1 MKRTVSFLLS
11 LVMIIGVL
19 STGFSAFAADETS
32 GNFGDG
38 LTWNFNSLTDTLS
51 VSGTGS
57 MGSFSSQEE
66 IPWNQFLDKIEIVEL
81 GNGVTDVGDLAFG
94 LCSSLKK
101 VSLPEGLKSI
111 GAFAFGYADPG
122 PRNKL
127 TEITIPSSVTSIG
140 ECAFLNAALESIVI
154 PNDVETIGDSAFYT
168 ETLKEVSM
176 PIVEGISF
184 YDVFY
189 NPEKVEITSGNA
201 VPNEYFYDD
210 HDRVNSLKSV
220 ILPKSIA
227 SIGNGAFY
235 NCSSL
240 TEITIPSSVTSIGD
254 SAFSYTAVESI
265 LIPKSVETIGFGA
278 FAFCPLKAYSVE
290 VDNANYA
297 SKGGVLYNSDCSKLI
312 AYPAGAATSFEIP
325 SGVTEIGDAAFYGCV
340 LLTDV
345 TIPNSVT
352 TIGNSAFNRCK
363 SLKSVSI
370 PGTVTSIG
378 DYAFLSCDGL
388 TSIVIPD
395 SVTSIGDS
403 AFSSCDALANVTI
416 SDGVESIGD
425 SAFEICDGLTSIVIP
440 DSVTSLGNR
449 AFFYSALKDIKL
461 SNNLT
466 GIGSYTFYKCTGL
479 KKIVIPNSVTSI
491 SENAFEDCTSLE
503 SVSIPN
509 SVKAIG
515 SSAFKSCA
523 GLTSVV
529 ITESVT
535 SIGDHAFDGCAG
547 LTSVEIPE
555 SVTSIGDYSFYK
567 CTGLKKIVIPNSV
580 TSIGDSVFK
589 SCDGLTSVV
598 IPESV
603 TSIGDS
609 AFSDCANLANVTI
622 PNSVTSI
629 GQWAF
634 GSCDSLTSI
643 VIPNSVTSIGDYSF
657 ANCEKLENVTLS
669 GNLTKIAKDSF
680 CGCTGLASIIIPES
694 VTSIDD
700 CAFEG
705 CTGLTSITIQ
715 NSSIKIYYS
724 AFRNCY
730 NLKDIYF
737 AGSPEEWR
745 AIIISDADINGAAVH
760 YSKPCGTHKYKWK
773 YNNDSVYNSSSD
785 YKNGTKTGTCIY
797 CGATIT
803 EEAPNTALLRSR
815 GNALVLENSI
825 TLATYITKDVVDY
838 YDEVY
843 AEFTRNGKTEKITAS
858 KEKLTSGSTVY
869 YIFNYKGISPQAI
882 GDDVSIT
889 FYGVKDGIV
898 YCGNSYSYSVAN
910 YIKNTLAKSDTSDKL
925 KTLLVDLVYY
935 GEACQ
940 IYQNYKADKPLSN
953 ILTDEQKGY
962 RSTGELNLTS
972 VKHYEHDEQ
981 VDEKIKF
988 APALRLADSVQIAI
1002 AFKIP
1007 DDVDMSKIIV
1017 SACDSDSGWYDYT
1030 FKNNPENFEK
1040 GKDGYWY
1047 FYFDKLNANQLS
1059 KTYFFAI
1066 FTGDDLTDDSTWTS
1080 ISALLYYSVE
1090 SYAATV
1096 KNEKLKAVTDAMMRY
1111 GNSAKAYSSK

>member
-254 SAFSYTAVESI
+254 SAFSYTAIESI

-290 VDNANYA
+290 ADNANYA

-378 DYAFLSCDGL
+378 DY
-388 TSIVIPD
+388 
-395 SVTSIGDS
+395 
-403 AFSSCDALANVTI
+403 
-416 SDGVESIGD
+416 
-425 SAFEICDGLTSIVIP
+425 
-440 DSVTSLGNR
+440 
-449 AFFYSALKDIKL
+449 
-461 SNNLT
+461 
-466 GIGSYTFYKCTGL
+466 
-479 KKIVIPNSVTSI
+479 
-491 SENAFEDCTSLE
+491 
-503 SVSIPN
+503 
-509 SVKAIG
+509 
-515 SSAFKSCA
+515 
-523 GLTSVV
+523 
-529 ITESVT
+529 
-535 SIGDHAFDGCAG
+535 
-547 LTSVEIPE
+547 
-555 SVTSIGDYSFYK
+555 SFYK

-589 SCDGLTSVV
+589 SCAGLTSVV

-705 CTGLTSITIQ
+705 CAGLTSITIQ

-745 AIIISDADINGAAVH
+745 AIIISDADINGAVVH

>member
-51 VSGTGS
+51 VSGIGS

-81 GNGVTDVGDLAFG
+81 ENGVTDVGDLAFG

-111 GAFAFGYADPG
+111 GALAFGYADPG

-140 ECAFLNAALESIVI
+140 ECAFANAALESIVI
-154 PNDVETIGDSAFYT
+154 PNGVETIGDSAFYT

-220 ILPKSIA
+220 ILPESIT
-227 SIGNGAFY
+227 SIGNGAFF

-254 SAFSYTAVESI
+254 SAFSYSAVESI

-290 VDNANYA
+290 ADNANYA

-312 AYPAGAATSFEIP
+312 VYPAGAATSFEIP

-352 TIGNSAFNRCK
+352 TIGNSAFDTCK

-378 DYAFLSCDGL
+378 DSAFSNCDGLTSIIIPESVTSIGDFAFESCDALANVTISNGVQKIGNYAFSSCDGL

-395 SVTSIGDS
+395 SVTSIGDHS
-403 AFSSCDALANVTI
+403 FSSCV
-416 SDGVESIGD
+416 
-425 SAFEICDGLTSIVIP
+425 
-440 DSVTSLGNR
+440 
-449 AFFYSALKDIKL
+449 
-461 SNNLT
+461 
-466 GIGSYTFYKCTGL
+466 
-479 KKIVIPNSVTSI
+479 
-491 SENAFEDCTSLE
+491 
-503 SVSIPN
+503 
-509 SVKAIG
+509 
-515 SSAFKSCA
+515 
-523 GLTSVV
+523 
-529 ITESVT
+529 
-535 SIGDHAFDGCAG
+535 
-547 LTSVEIPE
+547 
-555 SVTSIGDYSFYK
+555 
-567 CTGLKKIVIPNSV
+567 
-580 TSIGDSVFK
+580 
-589 SCDGLTSVV
+589 
-598 IPESV
+598 
-603 TSIGDS
+603 
-609 AFSDCANLANVTI
+609 
-622 PNSVTSI
+622 
-629 GQWAF
+629 
-634 GSCDSLTSI
+634 
-643 VIPNSVTSIGDYSF
+643 
-657 ANCEKLENVTLS
+657 KLENVTLS
-669 GNLTKIAKDSF
+669 GNLTKIAEGSF
-680 CGCTGLASIIIPES
+680 SGCFGLASIIIPES

>member
-1 MKRTVSFLLS
+1 M
-11 LVMIIGVL
+11 
-19 STGFSAFAADETS
+19 
-32 GNFGDG
+32 
-38 LTWNFNSLTDTLS
+38 
-51 VSGTGS
+51 
-57 MGSFSSQEE
+57 
-66 IPWNQFLDKIEIVEL
+66 
-81 GNGVTDVGDLAFG
+81 
-94 LCSSLKK
+94 
-101 VSLPEGLKSI
+101 
-111 GAFAFGYADPG
+111 
-122 PRNKL
+122 
-127 TEITIPSSVTSIG
+127 
-140 ECAFLNAALESIVI
+140 
-154 PNDVETIGDSAFYT
+154 
-168 ETLKEVSM
+168 
-176 PIVEGISF
+176 
-184 YDVFY
+184 
-189 NPEKVEITSGNA
+189 
-201 VPNEYFYDD
+201 
-210 HDRVNSLKSV
+210 
-220 ILPKSIA
+220 
-227 SIGNGAFY
+227 
-235 NCSSL
+235 
-240 TEITIPSSVTSIGD
+240 
-254 SAFSYTAVESI
+254 
-265 LIPKSVETIGFGA
+265 
-278 FAFCPLKAYSVE
+278 
-290 VDNANYA
+290 
-297 SKGGVLYNSDCSKLI
+297 
-312 AYPAGAATSFEIP
+312 
-325 SGVTEIGDAAFYGCV
+325 
-340 LLTDV
+340 
-345 TIPNSVT
+345 
-352 TIGNSAFNRCK
+352 
-363 SLKSVSI
+363 
-370 PGTVTSIG
+370 
-378 DYAFLSCDGL
+378 
-388 TSIVIPD
+388 
-395 SVTSIGDS
+395 
-403 AFSSCDALANVTI
+403 
-416 SDGVESIGD
+416 
-425 SAFEICDGLTSIVIP
+425 
-440 DSVTSLGNR
+440 
-449 AFFYSALKDIKL
+449 
-461 SNNLT
+461 
-466 GIGSYTFYKCTGL
+466 
-479 KKIVIPNSVTSI
+479 
-491 SENAFEDCTSLE
+491 
-503 SVSIPN
+503 
-509 SVKAIG
+509 
-515 SSAFKSCA
+515 
-523 GLTSVV
+523 
-529 ITESVT
+529 
-535 SIGDHAFDGCAG
+535 
-547 LTSVEIPE
+547 
-555 SVTSIGDYSFYK
+555 
-567 CTGLKKIVIPNSV
+567 
-580 TSIGDSVFK
+580 
-589 SCDGLTSVV
+589 
-598 IPESV
+598 
-603 TSIGDS
+603 
-609 AFSDCANLANVTI
+609 
-622 PNSVTSI
+622 
-629 GQWAF
+629 
-634 GSCDSLTSI
+634 
-643 VIPNSVTSIGDYSF
+643 
-657 ANCEKLENVTLS
+657 S

-680 CGCTGLASIIIPES
+680 YGCTDLASIIIPES

-705 CTGLTSITIQ
+705 CAGLTSITIQ

-882 GDDVSIT
+882 GDDISIT

>member
-11 LVMIIGVL
+11 LVMIIGVM

-32 GNFGDG
+32 GSFGDG

-111 GAFAFGYADPG
+111 GALAFGYADPG

-140 ECAFLNAALESIVI
+140 ECAFSNAALESIVI

-220 ILPKSIA
+220 ILPKNIA

-425 SAFEICDGLTSIVIP
+425 SAFEFCDGLTSIVIP

-491 SENAFEDCTSLE
+491 
-503 SVSIPN
+503 
-509 SVKAIG
+509 
-515 SSAFKSCA
+515 
-523 GLTSVV
+523 
-529 ITESVT
+529 
-535 SIGDHAFDGCAG
+535 
-547 LTSVEIPE
+547 
-555 SVTSIGDYSFYK
+555 
-567 CTGLKKIVIPNSV
+567 
-580 TSIGDSVFK
+580 GDSVFK
-589 SCDGLTSVV
+589 SCAGLTSVV

-705 CTGLTSITIQ
+705 CAGLTSITIQ

>member
-378 DYAFLSCDGL
+378 DYAFLSCDG
-388 TSIVIPD
+388 
-395 SVTSIGDS
+395 
-403 AFSSCDALANVTI
+403 
-416 SDGVESIGD
+416 
-425 SAFEICDGLTSIVIP
+425 
-440 DSVTSLGNR
+440 
-449 AFFYSALKDIKL
+449 
-461 SNNLT
+461 
-466 GIGSYTFYKCTGL
+466 
-479 KKIVIPNSVTSI
+479 
-491 SENAFEDCTSLE
+491 
-503 SVSIPN
+503 
-509 SVKAIG
+509 
-515 SSAFKSCA
+515 
-523 GLTSVV
+523 
-529 ITESVT
+529 
-535 SIGDHAFDGCAG
+535 
-547 LTSVEIPE
+547 
-555 SVTSIGDYSFYK
+555 
-567 CTGLKKIVIPNSV
+567 
-580 TSIGDSVFK
+580 
-589 SCDGLTSVV
+589 
-598 IPESV
+598 
-603 TSIGDS
+603 
-609 AFSDCANLANVTI
+609 
-622 PNSVTSI
+622 
-629 GQWAF
+629 
-634 GSCDSLTSI
+634 LTSI

>member
-254 SAFSYTAVESI
+254 SAFSYTAIESI

-290 VDNANYA
+290 ADNANYA

-416 SDGVESIGD
+416 SNGVESIGD
-425 SAFEICDGLTSIVIP
+425 SAFEFCDGLTSIVIP

-529 ITESVT
+529 I
-535 SIGDHAFDGCAG
+535 
-547 LTSVEIPE
+547 PE
-555 SVTSIGDYSFYK
+555 SVTSIGDSAFSN
-567 CTGLKKIVIPNSV
+567 CA
-580 TSIGDSVFK
+580 
-589 SCDGLTSVV
+589 GLTSVV

-609 AFSDCANLANVTI
+609 AFLSCA
-622 PNSVTSI
+622 
-629 GQWAF
+629 G
-634 GSCDSLTSI
+634 LTSI
-643 VIPNSVTSIGDYSF
+643 VIPDSVISIGDYSF

-680 CGCTGLASIIIPES
+680 YGCTDLASIIIPES

-705 CTGLTSITIQ
+705 CAGLTSITIQ

-882 GDDVSIT
+882 GDDISIT

-962 RSTGELNLTS
+962 RSTGKLNLTS

>member
-11 LVMIIGVL
+11 LVMIIGIM
-19 STGFSAFAADETS
+19 STGFSAFAASETS
-32 GNFGDG
+32 GSFGDG

-51 VSGTGS
+51 VFGTGS

-81 GNGVTDVGDLAFG
+81 ENGVTDVGDLAFG
-94 LCSSLKK
+94 LCLSLKK

-111 GAFAFGYADPG
+111 GAFAFGYFDHG

-140 ECAFLNAALESIVI
+140 ECAFANAALESIVI
-154 PNDVETIGDSAFYT
+154 PNGVETIGDSAFYT

-201 VPNEYFYDD
+201 VPDEYFYDA
-210 HDRVNSLKSV
+210 HDRVYSLKSV
-220 ILPKSIA
+220 ILPESIA
-227 SIGNGAFY
+227 SIGNRAFC

-254 SAFSYTAVESI
+254 SAFSYSALELI
-265 LIPKSVETIGFGA
+265 LIPKSVKTIGFGA
-278 FAFCPLKAYSVE
+278 FAFCPLKSFSVE
-290 VDNANYA
+290 ADNANYA

-312 AYPAGAATSFEIP
+312 AYPAGAATSFDIP

-352 TIGNSAFNRCK
+352 TIGNSAFGTCK

-370 PGTVTSIG
+370 LSTVTSIG
-378 DYAFLSCDGL
+378 DSAFSNCAGL
-388 TSIVIPD
+388 TSVVIPE
-395 SVTSIGDS
+395 SVTSIGDY

-416 SDGVESIGD
+416 SDGVKSIGN
-425 SAFEICDGLTSIVIP
+425 SAFEYCGSLTGIVIP
-440 DSVTSLGNR
+440 DSVTSLGNQ
-449 AFFYSALKDIKL
+449 AFFYSVLKDIKL

-466 GIGSYTFYKCTGL
+466 SIGSYTFYKCTEL
-479 KKIVIPNSVTSI
+479 TEIVIPNSVTNI
-491 SENAFEDCTSLE
+491 CENAFEDCTSLE

-509 SVKAIG
+509 SVKTVG

-523 GLTSVV
+523 
-529 ITESVT
+529 
-535 SIGDHAFDGCAG
+535 
-547 LTSVEIPE
+547 
-555 SVTSIGDYSFYK
+555 
-567 CTGLKKIVIPNSV
+567 
-580 TSIGDSVFK
+580 
-589 SCDGLTSVV
+589 GLTSVV

-609 AFSDCANLANVTI
+609 AFSNCANLTNVTI
-622 PNSVTSI
+622 SNGVQKI
-629 GQWAF
+629 GNYAF
-634 GSCDSLTSI
+634 SSCAGLTSI
-643 VIPNSVTSIGDYSF
+643 VIPDSVTSIGDYSF
-657 ANCEKLENVTLS
+657 ANCKNLENVALS
-669 GNLTKIAKDSF
+669 GNLTKIAEGSF
-680 CGCTGLASIIIPES
+680 SGCTGLASIIIPES

-715 NSSIKIYYS
+715 NSSIEISDS
-724 AFRNCY
+724 AFENCS

-737 AGSPEEWR
+737 AGSLEEWR
-745 AIIISDADINGAAVH
+745 AIKVSDTAINGAAVH
-760 YSKPCGTHKYKWK
+760 YSKPCSTHEYKWK

-843 AEFTRNGKTEKITAS
+843 AEFTRNGKTEKVTVS

-882 GDDVSIT
+882 GDDISIT
-889 FYGVKDGIV
+889 FYGVKDGVV

-925 KTLLVDLVYY
+925 KTLLVDLIYY

-972 VKHYEHDEQ
+972 VKYYEHYEQ

-1017 SACDSDSGWYDYT
+1017 GVYDGDYGWYDYT

-1059 KTYFFAI
+1059 KTYS
-1066 FTGDDLTDDSTWTS
+1066 FTIYTGGDLTDDSTWTQ
-1080 ISALLYYSVE
+1080 ISAELYYSVE

>member
-1 MKRTVSFLLS
+1 M
-11 LVMIIGVL
+11 
-19 STGFSAFAADETS
+19 
-32 GNFGDG
+32 
-38 LTWNFNSLTDTLS
+38 
-51 VSGTGS
+51 
-57 MGSFSSQEE
+57 
-66 IPWNQFLDKIEIVEL
+66 
-81 GNGVTDVGDLAFG
+81 
-94 LCSSLKK
+94 
-101 VSLPEGLKSI
+101 
-111 GAFAFGYADPG
+111 
-122 PRNKL
+122 
-127 TEITIPSSVTSIG
+127 
-140 ECAFLNAALESIVI
+140 
-154 PNDVETIGDSAFYT
+154 
-168 ETLKEVSM
+168 
-176 PIVEGISF
+176 
-184 YDVFY
+184 
-189 NPEKVEITSGNA
+189 
-201 VPNEYFYDD
+201 
-210 HDRVNSLKSV
+210 
-220 ILPKSIA
+220 
-227 SIGNGAFY
+227 
-235 NCSSL
+235 
-240 TEITIPSSVTSIGD
+240 
-254 SAFSYTAVESI
+254 
-265 LIPKSVETIGFGA
+265 
-278 FAFCPLKAYSVE
+278 
-290 VDNANYA
+290 
-297 SKGGVLYNSDCSKLI
+297 LYNSDCSKLI

-416 SDGVESIGD
+416 SNGVESIGD
-425 SAFEICDGLTSIVIP
+425 SAFEFCDGLTSIVIP

-529 ITESVT
+529 I
-535 SIGDHAFDGCAG
+535 
-547 LTSVEIPE
+547 
-555 SVTSIGDYSFYK
+555 
-567 CTGLKKIVIPNSV
+567 
-580 TSIGDSVFK
+580 
-589 SCDGLTSVV
+589 
-598 IPESV
+598 PESV

-609 AFSDCANLANVTI
+609 AFLSCA
-622 PNSVTSI
+622 
-629 GQWAF
+629 G
-634 GSCDSLTSI
+634 LTSI
-643 VIPNSVTSIGDYSF
+643 VIPDSVISIGDYSF

-680 CGCTGLASIIIPES
+680 YGCTDLASIIIPES

-705 CTGLTSITIQ
+705 CAGLTSITIQ

-882 GDDVSIT
+882 GDDISIT

>member
-240 TEITIPSSVTSIGD
+240 TDITIPSSVTSIGD
-254 SAFSYTAVESI
+254 SAFSYTAIESI

-290 VDNANYA
+290 ADNANYA

-378 DYAFLSCDGL
+378 DSAFSDCANLVNVTISNGVQKIGNYAFSGCAGL
-388 TSIVIPD
+388 TSIIIPD
-395 SVTSIGDS
+395 SVTSIG
-403 AFSSCDALANVTI
+403 I
-416 SDGVESIGD
+416 
-425 SAFEICDGLTSIVIP
+425 
-440 DSVTSLGNR
+440 
-449 AFFYSALKDIKL
+449 
-461 SNNLT
+461 
-466 GIGSYTFYKCTGL
+466 YTFYKC
-479 KKIVIPNSVTSI
+479 S
-491 SENAFEDCTSLE
+491 
-503 SVSIPN
+503 
-509 SVKAIG
+509 
-515 SSAFKSCA
+515 
-523 GLTSVV
+523 
-529 ITESVT
+529 
-535 SIGDHAFDGCAG
+535 
-547 LTSVEIPE
+547 
-555 SVTSIGDYSFYK
+555 
-567 CTGLKKIVIPNSV
+567 GLKKIVIPNSV
-580 TSIGDSVFK
+580 TSIGDSAF
-589 SCDGLTSVV
+589 SNCAGLTSVV

-609 AFSDCANLANVTI
+609 AFLSCA
-622 PNSVTSI
+622 
-629 GQWAF
+629 G
-634 GSCDSLTSI
+634 LTSI
-643 VIPNSVTSIGDYSF
+643 VIPDSVISIGDYSF

-680 CGCTGLASIIIPES
+680 YGCTDLASIIIPES

-705 CTGLTSITIQ
+705 CAGLTSITIQ

-882 GDDVSIT
+882 GDDISIT

-1017 SACDSDSGWYDYT
+1017 SAYDSDYGWYDYT

-1059 KTYFFAI
+1059 KTYLFAI
-1066 FTGDDLTDDSTWTS
+1066 YTGDDLTDDSTWTS

>member
-51 VSGTGS
+51 VSGIGS

-81 GNGVTDVGDLAFG
+81 ENGVTDVGDLAFG

-111 GAFAFGYADPG
+111 GALAFGYADPG

-140 ECAFLNAALESIVI
+140 ECAFANAALESIVI
-154 PNDVETIGDSAFYT
+154 PNGVETIGDSAFYT

-220 ILPKSIA
+220 ILPESIT
-227 SIGNGAFY
+227 SIGNGAFF

-254 SAFSYTAVESI
+254 SAFSYSAVESI

-290 VDNANYA
+290 ADNANYA

-312 AYPAGAATSFEIP
+312 VYPAGAATSFEIP

-352 TIGNSAFNRCK
+352 TIGNSAFDTCK

-378 DYAFLSCDGL
+378 DSAFSNCDGL
-388 TSIVIPD
+388 TSIIIPE
-395 SVTSIGDS
+395 SVTSIGDF
-403 AFSSCDALANVTI
+403 AFESCDALANVTI
-416 SDGVESIGD
+416 SNGVQKIGNY
-425 SAFEICDGLTSIVIP
+425 AFSSCDGLTNIVIP

-466 GIGSYTFYKCTGL
+466 GIGSYTFYNCTGL
-479 KKIVIPNSVTSI
+479 KKIVIP
-491 SENAFEDCTSLE
+491 D
-503 SVSIPN
+503 
-509 SVKAIG
+509 
-515 SSAFKSCA
+515 
-523 GLTSVV
+523 
-529 ITESVT
+529 
-535 SIGDHAFDGCAG
+535 
-547 LTSVEIPE
+547 
-555 SVTSIGDYSFYK
+555 SVTSIGDYSF
-567 CTGLKKIVIPNSV
+567 S
-580 TSIGDSVFK
+580 S
-589 SCDGLTSVV
+589 
-598 IPESV
+598 
-603 TSIGDS
+603 
-609 AFSDCANLANVTI
+609 
-622 PNSVTSI
+622 
-629 GQWAF
+629 
-634 GSCDSLTSI
+634 
-643 VIPNSVTSIGDYSF
+643 
-657 ANCEKLENVTLS
+657 CEKLENVTLS
-669 GNLTKIAKDSF
+669 GNLTKIAEGSF
-680 CGCTGLASIIIPES
+680 FGCTGLASIIIPESVTSIGDHAFSDCDALANVTISNGVQKIGNNAFSSCDGLTSIVIPDSVTSIGDHSFSSCVKLENVTLSGNLTKIAEGSFSGCFGLASIIIPES

>member
-254 SAFSYTAVESI
+254 SAFSYTAIESI

-290 VDNANYA
+290 ADNANYA

-416 SDGVESIGD
+416 SNGVESIGD
-425 SAFEICDGLTSIVIP
+425 SAFEFCDGLTSIVIP

-529 ITESVT
+529 I
-535 SIGDHAFDGCAG
+535 
-547 LTSVEIPE
+547 
-555 SVTSIGDYSFYK
+555 
-567 CTGLKKIVIPNSV
+567 
-580 TSIGDSVFK
+580 
-589 SCDGLTSVV
+589 
-598 IPESV
+598 PESV

-609 AFSDCANLANVTI
+609 AFLSCA
-622 PNSVTSI
+622 
-629 GQWAF
+629 G
-634 GSCDSLTSI
+634 LTSI
-643 VIPNSVTSIGDYSF
+643 VIPDSVISIGDYSF

-680 CGCTGLASIIIPES
+680 YGCTDLASIIIPES

-705 CTGLTSITIQ
+705 CAGLTSITIQ

-882 GDDVSIT
+882 GDDISIT

>member
-81 GNGVTDVGDLAFG
+81 ENGVTDVGDLAFG

-111 GAFAFGYADPG
+111 GALAFGYADPG

-140 ECAFLNAALESIVI
+140 ECAFANAALESIVI
-154 PNDVETIGDSAFYT
+154 PNGVETIGDSAFYT

-220 ILPKSIA
+220 ILPKNIA
-227 SIGNGAFY
+227 SIGNGAFF

-254 SAFSYTAVESI
+254 SAFSYSAVESI

-290 VDNANYA
+290 ADNANYA

-352 TIGNSAFNRCK
+352 TIGNSAFDTCK

-378 DYAFLSCDGL
+378 DSAFSNCDGLTSIIIPESVTSIGDFAFESCDALANVTISNGVQKIGNYAFSSCDGL

-395 SVTSIGDS
+395 SVTSIGDHS
-403 AFSSCDALANVTI
+403 FSSCV
-416 SDGVESIGD
+416 
-425 SAFEICDGLTSIVIP
+425 
-440 DSVTSLGNR
+440 
-449 AFFYSALKDIKL
+449 
-461 SNNLT
+461 
-466 GIGSYTFYKCTGL
+466 
-479 KKIVIPNSVTSI
+479 
-491 SENAFEDCTSLE
+491 
-503 SVSIPN
+503 
-509 SVKAIG
+509 
-515 SSAFKSCA
+515 
-523 GLTSVV
+523 
-529 ITESVT
+529 
-535 SIGDHAFDGCAG
+535 
-547 LTSVEIPE
+547 
-555 SVTSIGDYSFYK
+555 
-567 CTGLKKIVIPNSV
+567 
-580 TSIGDSVFK
+580 
-589 SCDGLTSVV
+589 
-598 IPESV
+598 
-603 TSIGDS
+603 
-609 AFSDCANLANVTI
+609 
-622 PNSVTSI
+622 
-629 GQWAF
+629 
-634 GSCDSLTSI
+634 
-643 VIPNSVTSIGDYSF
+643 
-657 ANCEKLENVTLS
+657 KLENVTLS
-669 GNLTKIAKDSF
+669 GNLTKIAEGSF
-680 CGCTGLASIIIPES
+680 SGCFGLASIIIPES

>member
-81 GNGVTDVGDLAFG
+81 ENGVTDVGDLAFG

-111 GAFAFGYADPG
+111 GALAFGYADPG

-140 ECAFLNAALESIVI
+140 ECAFANAALESIVI
-154 PNDVETIGDSAFYT
+154 PNGVETIGDSAFYT

-220 ILPKSIA
+220 ILPESIT
-227 SIGNGAFY
+227 SIGNGAFF

-254 SAFSYTAVESI
+254 SAFSYSAVESI

-290 VDNANYA
+290 ADNANYA

-312 AYPAGAATSFEIP
+312 VYPAGAATSFEIP

-352 TIGNSAFNRCK
+352 TIGNSAFDTCK

-378 DYAFLSCDGL
+378 DSAFSNCDGLTSIIIPESVTSIGDFAFESCDALANVTISNGVQKIGNYAFSSCDGL

-395 SVTSIGDS
+395 SVTSIGDHS
-403 AFSSCDALANVTI
+403 FSSCV
-416 SDGVESIGD
+416 
-425 SAFEICDGLTSIVIP
+425 
-440 DSVTSLGNR
+440 
-449 AFFYSALKDIKL
+449 
-461 SNNLT
+461 
-466 GIGSYTFYKCTGL
+466 
-479 KKIVIPNSVTSI
+479 
-491 SENAFEDCTSLE
+491 
-503 SVSIPN
+503 
-509 SVKAIG
+509 
-515 SSAFKSCA
+515 
-523 GLTSVV
+523 
-529 ITESVT
+529 
-535 SIGDHAFDGCAG
+535 
-547 LTSVEIPE
+547 
-555 SVTSIGDYSFYK
+555 
-567 CTGLKKIVIPNSV
+567 
-580 TSIGDSVFK
+580 
-589 SCDGLTSVV
+589 
-598 IPESV
+598 
-603 TSIGDS
+603 
-609 AFSDCANLANVTI
+609 
-622 PNSVTSI
+622 
-629 GQWAF
+629 
-634 GSCDSLTSI
+634 
-643 VIPNSVTSIGDYSF
+643 
-657 ANCEKLENVTLS
+657 KLENVTLS
-669 GNLTKIAKDSF
+669 GNLTKIAEGSF
-680 CGCTGLASIIIPES
+680 SGCFGLVSIIIPES

>member
-254 SAFSYTAVESI
+254 SAFSYTAIESI

-290 VDNANYA
+290 ADNANYA

-425 SAFEICDGLTSIVIP
+425 SAFEFCDGLTSIVIP

-491 SENAFEDCTSLE
+491 
-503 SVSIPN
+503 
-509 SVKAIG
+509 
-515 SSAFKSCA
+515 
-523 GLTSVV
+523 
-529 ITESVT
+529 
-535 SIGDHAFDGCAG
+535 
-547 LTSVEIPE
+547 
-555 SVTSIGDYSFYK
+555 
-567 CTGLKKIVIPNSV
+567 
-580 TSIGDSVFK
+580 GDSVFK
-589 SCDGLTSVV
+589 SCAGLTSVV

-705 CTGLTSITIQ
+705 CAGLTSITIQ

>member
-378 DYAFLSCDGL
+378 D
-388 TSIVIPD
+388 
-395 SVTSIGDS
+395 S

-416 SDGVESIGD
+416 SNGVESIGD
-425 SAFEICDGLTSIVIP
+425 SAFEFCDGLTSIVIP

-529 ITESVT
+529 IPESVT
-535 SIGDHAFDGCAG
+535 SIGDSAFSDCANLVNVTISNGVQKIGNYAVSGCAG
-547 LTSVEIPE
+547 LTSIIIPD

-567 CTGLKKIVIPNSV
+567 CTGLKK
-580 TSIGDSVFK
+580 
-589 SCDGLTSVV
+589 
-598 IPESV
+598 
-603 TSIGDS
+603 
-609 AFSDCANLANVTI
+609 
-622 PNSVTSI
+622 
-629 GQWAF
+629 
-634 GSCDSLTSI
+634 I

-680 CGCTGLASIIIPES
+680 WGCTGLASIIIPES

-705 CTGLTSITIQ
+705 CAGLTSITIQ

-882 GDDVSIT
+882 GDDISIT